1 MIFYEKVGRSFCF
14 CFLFSGLHTHVGLI
28 NDVFM
33 ERTVIAFMLLVN
45 L

>member
-1 MIFYEKVGRSFCF
+1 LFCF
-14 CFLFSGLHTHVGLI
+14 TGLHTHVGLI

-33 ERTVIAFMLLVN
+33 ESNWNYAVAVIGKFVGVLWQLN